1 MIVQVAAESQVAVK
15 SNSVKNEFEKSKQ
28 LKGKNHV

>member
-1 MIVQVAAESQVAVK
+1 MTVLAVMEKPVAVK
-15 SNSVKNEFEKSKQ
+15 SNSAQNEFEKSKQ